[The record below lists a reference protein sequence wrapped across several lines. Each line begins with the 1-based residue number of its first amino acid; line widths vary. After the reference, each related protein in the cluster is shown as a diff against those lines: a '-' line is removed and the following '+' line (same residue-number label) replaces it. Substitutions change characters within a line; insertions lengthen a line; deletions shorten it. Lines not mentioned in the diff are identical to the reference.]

1 MTELEKKQEE
11 QKQEEAKKE
20 SEKLQEKVKKPRS
33 PAQIESM
40 KKAAAAHAANAAK
53 KRGEAQKPT
62 VNVEKP
68 EMPDSRKKEE
78 PSKKNAPKPKKK
90 IEIKLGK
97 YKFL

>member
-11 QKQEEAKKE
+11 QQKEQEKP
-20 SEKLQEKVKKPRS
+20 QDKVKKPRS

-40 KKAAAAHAANAAK
+40 KKAVAAHAANAAK
-53 KRGEAQKPT
+53 KKGEAQKPT

-68 EMPDSRKKEE
+68 DMPDSRKKEE

-90 IEIKLGK
+90 LEIKLGK
-97 YKFL
+97 FRFL

>member
-11 QKQEEAKKE
+11 QQKEQEKP
-20 SEKLQEKVKKPRS
+20 QDKVKKPRS

-40 KKAAAAHAANAAK
+40 KKAVAVHAANQAK

-68 EMPDSRKKEE
+68 DMPDSRKKEE

-90 IEIKLGK
+90 LEIKLGK
-97 YKFL
+97 YRFL

>member
-1 MTELEKKQEE
+1 MKEPEKKQEE
-11 QKQEEAKKE
+11 QKQEEQQKE
-20 SEKLQEKVKKPRS
+20 QEKPQDKVKKPRS

-40 KKAAAAHAANAAK
+40 KKAVAAHAANAAK

-78 PSKKNAPKPKKK
+78 PTKKNESKPKKK
-90 IEIKLGK
+90 IEIRLGK

>member
-11 QKQEEAKKE
+11 QQKEQEKP
-20 SEKLQEKVKKPRS
+20 QDKVKKPRS

-40 KKAAAAHAANAAK
+40 KKAVAAHAANAAK

-68 EMPDSRKKEE
+68 DMPDSRKKEE
-78 PSKKNAPKPKKK
+78 PAKKNVPKPKKK
-90 IEIKLGK
+90 LEIKLGK
-97 YKFL
+97 FRFL